1 MSAASQAPTVDVSYV
16 VSKARTRLVARL
28 PFLGRIAMNMAP
40 RAARPEDGVK
50 TAGIARDGTAVFNA
64 EYLATLSDKEIAGVV
79 AHEALHPAL
88 QFWARKG
95 NRHHLLANIA
105 HDLSFNFW
113 IEEMACGEIE
123 LPKGSLLDQKFHGM
137 SMEEIYAYLLKGDNG
152 SGKTTIKCKGG
163 GQITIDTKGGGGDQY
178 GDCRDDLAES
188 PGGKKASR
196 GDRSAQKKLES
207 EWKMTLA
214 EAAQHHEQRSKSK
227 GTLPAGL
234 RRYIEELL
242 HPKLDWTELLRK
254 WCGENGRR
262 EDYSF
267 LRPNRRSYSLGTI
280 LPSQCAGGYA
290 DVVFLLDSSGSMSQ
304 REIRRGLSEAQGILE
319 EMGCEIRVIVC
330 DAAVH
335 TDMSVEEACEIE
347 VKGGGGSNFCPAFEL
362 LDEDGFDGAVVAF
375 TDGMI
380 DVPPEMPVN
389 MQGTLWVT
397 TGDYK
402 PPTETWGEHISIPDD
417 KDDEEEY

>member
-1 MSAASQAPTVDVSYV
+1 MSGSEAPAIDVTYV
-16 VSKARTRLVARL
+16 IGKARTRLVARL

-40 RAARPEDGVK
+40 RAARPEDGIK
-50 TAGIARDGTAVFNA
+50 TAGISRDGTAIFSV

-88 QFWARKG
+88 LFWARKG
-95 NRHHLLANIA
+95 TRHHLLANIA

-123 LPKGSLLDQKFHGM
+123 LPKGALLDPKFHGM
-137 SMEEIYAYLLKGDNG
+137 SMEEIYAYLMKGDNG
-152 SGKTTIKCKGG
+152 SGKTEIKCKGG
-163 GQITIDTKGGGGDQY
+163 GSITVDTNGAGGEGW
-178 GDCRDDLAES
+178 GDCRDDLAGT
-188 PGGKKASR
+188 PNGKKAAR
-196 GDRSAQKKLES
+196 GDRSAQKKLEN

-214 EAAQHHEQRSKSK
+214 EAAAHHEQRSKSK

-234 RRYIEELL
+234 RRYIDELL

-304 REIRRGLSEAQGILE
+304 REIRRGMSEAQGIMD
-319 EMGCEIRVIVC
+319 EMGCEIRAIVC

-335 TDMSVEEACEIE
+335 TDMTVEEACEIE

-362 LDEDGFDGAVVAF
+362 LDEDGFDGAVIAF

-380 DVPPEMPVN
+380 DVPNGMPVN
-389 MQGTLWVT
+389 MQGCLWVT

-402 PPTETWGEHISIPDD
+402 PPTTTWGDHISIPDD
-417 KDDEEEY
+417 KGDEDEEY